1 MNNSIENSTMDIR
14 EMDVLRFFFEL
25 NQQQMDPIK
34 LQQILLQHQVQN
46 QLRQN
51 PQLHQQPSAFSP
63 IFKPKESNIST
74 PAGPTRVTNIS
85 QIPEP
90 KIVFQYVPSPRFP
103 TPTSTP
109 EPKSSSEDEIEDY
122 HMAQRKSKNF
132 QFKDRCH
139 FINLKEQQN
148 RKLLM
153 TPTSSVHE
161 SDHSDHEVIESNLP
175 KLALSSKS
183 SSWRGSSIYNNLP
196 DIVMSEYDKVLR
208 ESHNIKREV
217 IDKLNHAFPVS
228 YEYNKNKSRIR
239 TNYSDPQIAD
249 DRTRNNIASRRSRQ
263 RKKFL
268 THIQQYCV
276 DFDHDE
282 NFLLK
287 KQERWLCAMIGNLEN
302 KLLSKT
308 PERDEE
314 LYKIRRQC
322 GFE

>member
-1 MNNSIENSTMDIR
+1 
-14 EMDVLRFFFEL
+14 
-25 NQQQMDPIK
+25 MDPVK
-34 LQQILLQHQVQN
+34 LQQILLQHQIQN
-46 QLRQN
+46 QFKHN
-51 PQLHQQPSAFSP
+51 PPQQPPAVPFSP
-63 IFKPKESNIST
+63 IFKPKENNIST
-74 PAGPTRVTNIS
+74 PAGPTRITNTS

-122 HMAQRKSKNF
+122 EKAQRKIKNF
-132 QFKDRCH
+132 QFNDRCH
-139 FINLKEQQN
+139 FINLKEEQN

-161 SDHSDHEVIESNLP
+161 SDHDHSDHEAIDSNLP
-175 KLALSSKS
+175 KLKLSSKT
-183 SSWRGSSIYNNLP
+183 SSWRGSSIYANLP
-196 DIVMSEYDKVLR
+196 DITMSEYDKILR

-217 IDKLNHAFPVS
+217 IDKLNHAFPVN
-228 YEYNKNKSRIR
+228 YEYNPKKSRIR
-239 TNYSDPQIAD
+239 TNYSDPQVAD

-268 THIQQYCV
+268 THVHQMNL
-276 DFDHDE
+276 DFEVDE

-287 KQERWLCAMIGNLEN
+287 KQEKWLRAIITNLEN
-302 KLLSKT
+302 KIVLNTPSK
-308 PERDEE
+308 EEE
-314 LYKIRRQC
+314 LFRLRKQC